1 MSRRCRGWIHS
12 ILVLLVLASFAG
24 GGPLAAQ
31 VLADPVLQG
40 EVRRGTETMGGVM
53 VVLHQVTPA
62 LAGEVDSLRAG
73 PDGRFRFQLP
83 SVPASDARSEVYF
96 ASVRHDGILYFGP
109 LLGEA
114 VQLDSLYLIEVHDT
128 ASAPPEGA
136 SFPVGVRNI
145 ILEGN
150 PDGSWTVTD
159 LIQIRNEDDRTW
171 IPREGEPLWSYPLA
185 RGGEGFILGQGD
197 LPEDAVRFSGTNML
211 ITAPVPPGERLYVVR
226 YVVADAET
234 AFPLP
239 GFTED
244 VQLLIREP
252 APPLVVDG
260 LRADQPLELE
270 PGSTYRVFSGDSLT
284 DALVEV
290 SLNPQ
295 RRAPLEWIAVI
306 LALVLGLIGII
317 AMKRRSPAL
326 ATASA
331 GGRPFPA
338 GGGTEVSRAEF
349 LAEIARLDD
358 AFEAGPQDADRRR
371 AWEARRA
378 ELKARLRALD

>member
-1 MSRRCRGWIHS
+1 M
-12 ILVLLVLASFAG
+12 A
-24 GGPLAAQ
+24 
-31 VLADPVLQG
+31 
-40 EVRRGTETMGGVM
+40 GVM

-114 VQLDSLYLIEVHDT
+114 VQLDSLYLIQVHDT

-136 SFPVGVRNI
+136 DFPVGVRNI

-159 LIQIRNEDDRTW
+159 LIQIRNEGERTW
-171 IPREGEPLWSYPLA
+171 IPRGEEPLWRYPLA

-197 LPEDAVRFSGTNML
+197 LPEDAVRFDGGEML

-226 YVVADAET
+226 YVIADPAT
-234 AFPLP
+234 TFPLP

-244 VQLLIREP
+244 IQLLVREP
-252 APPLVVDG
+252 APPLVVEG

-270 PGSTYRVFSGDSLT
+270 PGSAYRVFSGDSLT
-284 DALVEV
+284 DASVQV

-306 LALVLGLIGII
+306 LALVLGLFGIV
-317 AMKRRSPAL
+317 AMKRRSP
-326 ATASA
+326 TAAPVPSA
-331 GGRPFPA
+331 GPVAPNRVRD
-338 GGGTEVSRAEF
+338 GGTEVSRAEL
-349 LAEIARLDD
+349 LAEIALLDE
-358 AFEAGPQDADRRR
+358 AFEAGPQDAERRR
-371 AWEARRA
+371 AWETQRA
-378 ELKARLRALD
+378 ELKARLRALA

>member
-1 MSRRCRGWIHS
+1 MGWS
-12 ILVLLVLASFAG
+12 LSTLALLALLSSAGVLHLR
-24 GGPLAAQ
+24 AQ
-31 VLADPVLQG
+31 VPAQPVLEG
-40 EVRRGTETMGGVM
+40 EVRRGSQTMGGAM

-62 LAGEVDSLRAG
+62 ASGEVDSLRAG

-128 ASAPPEGA
+128 ASAPPAGA
-136 SFPVGVRNI
+136 EFPVGVRNI

-171 IPREGEPLWSYPLA
+171 IPRGDEPIWTYPLG

-197 LPEDAVRFSGTNML
+197 LPEDAVRFFGTRMM

-226 YVVADAET
+226 YVIGDPDTE
-234 AFPLP
+234 FPLP

-244 VQLLIREP
+244 VQLLVREP
-252 APPLVVDG
+252 APPLEIEG
-260 LRADQPLELE
+260 LRADHPLELE

-284 DALVEV
+284 DASIEV

-295 RRAPLEWIAVI
+295 RREPMEWIAVI
-306 LALVLGLIGII
+306 LALVLGMI
-317 AMKRRSPAL
+317 AVVAVKRRSG
-326 ATASA
+326 TAVAA
-331 GGRPFPA
+331 GGASLP
-338 GGGTEVSRAEF
+338 GGPGTELARVEL
-349 LAEIARLDD
+349 LAEIAQLDE
-358 AFEAGPQDADRRR
+358 AFEAGPQDAEHRA
-371 AWEARRA
+371 AWETRRA
-378 ELKARLRALD
+378 ELKARLRGPD

>member
-1 MSRRCRGWIHS
+1 MSTLS
-12 ILVLLVLASFAG
+12 LLVLVLVSSG
-24 GGPLAAQ
+24 GVSPLYAQ
-31 VLADPVLQG
+31 VPADPVLEG
-40 EVRRGTETMGGVM
+40 EVRRGSQTLAGAM

-62 LAGEVDSLRAG
+62 ASGEVDSLRAG

-114 VQLDSLYLIEVHDT
+114 VQLDSLYLIQVHDT
-128 ASAPPEGA
+128 ASAPPGGA
-136 SFPVGVRNI
+136 DFPVGVRNI

-171 IPREGEPLWSYPLA
+171 IPLGDEPLWSYPLA

-197 LPEDAVRFSGTNML
+197 LPEDAVRFFGTRML

-226 YVVADAET
+226 YVVGDPDTE
-234 AFPLP
+234 FPLP

-244 VQLLIREP
+244 VQLLVREP
-252 APPLVVDG
+252 APPLEIEG

-284 DALVEV
+284 DASISV

-295 RRAPLEWIAVI
+295 RRAPMEWIAVI
-306 LALVLGLIGII
+306 LALVLGLIAVV
-317 AMKRRSPAL
+317 AMKRRSSSPTPAQV
-326 ATASA
+326 APAP
-331 GGRPFPA
+331 GGP
-338 GGGTEVSRAEF
+338 GTEVARVEL
-349 LAEIARLDD
+349 LAEIAQLDE
-358 AFEAGPQDADRRR
+358 AFEAGPQDAEHRA
-371 AWEARRA
+371 AWEARRG
-378 ELKARLRALD
+378 ELKARLHGLG